1 MEEENL
7 KKIIYFLLI
16 VISMFSFSI
25 LFNNQKLQVNS
36 DMEKA
41 EQSISNSYNI
51 VIPSD
56 ILNSKESDIYNCIVE
71 VLKKHNANIYYS
83 KIGPNERIIKFV
95 YLTDL
100 SYFNNFEI
108 TEGRSLNSDEIESNK
123 FLNSENTGDENQIG
137 RIATFDGKQLFEIRT
152 LKSMLGGNYLLDG
165 NCTVQLSNG
174 DNIDSFIKDLESSL
188 NTTGIQNETKNT
200 ITPEYYYNQ
209 WIIPSLYFIII
220 LLILYSILKSYK
232 KFGIQKMLGYSI
244 KGIWIKEVLSLIIS
258 QAIITIVV
266 DIAMS
271 LFLFKEFNIYLLN
284 FLKILF
290 INNISQVGILFVISS
305 IPFIYLNNITVIN
318 IIKNKIPIK
327 DIIIFNS
334 ILKVILII
342 LFFNLIN
349 QGIQNYNRIENT
361 FTNRYKSWEDTK
373 GYYILPYINTKNGDM
388 PIDKS
393 AAMLT
398 QLYFNVNEDGAI
410 WANFSNYSP
419 AQYKMNSEVTNYDY
433 ERDWV
438 TVNPNYLKSNLIYDV
453 NNQPIAISE
462 DDADLVLLVPDKY
475 KENEKDIIN
484 LWEKMKLGYA
494 ENEMTRNEKIK
505 IIYTKS
511 NQKIFSY
518 ESDVNPD
525 DGNMVTDSIVRVIT
539 EKNGVD
545 WDYDI
550 TIGFGGNP
558 IKIKVDPSFD
568 PEKYI
573 IMKLQEVGLE
583 KYVDKIVPAND
594 GVAFE
599 SKSVYELLI
608 FIIGGL
614 IILTIAMVI
623 IILQNVYCFFEQYKL
638 W

>member
-361 FTNRYKSWEDTK
+361 FTNKYKSWEDTK

-393 AAMLT
+393 SSMLT

-410 WANFSNYSP
+410 WADFSNYSP
-419 AQYKMNSEVTNYDY
+419 AQYKMNSAATNYDY

>member
-41 EQSISNSYNI
+41 KQSISNSYNI